1 VKNLIDNIL
10 TIALT
15 IFALSLICWPLVGV
29 LAFGGL
35 QSTPAWFAYIAIAY
49 MFILMGAA
57 K

>member
-1 VKNLIDNIL
+1 MKNLIDNIL